1 MPRTTLPFIAALM
14 SIAMLTACT
23 ESSVDVPPDP
33 CSPMPCDTCDN
44 YYPPPPG
51 VQADGAVPFVCWSYR
66 GRISPDRRYIVY
78 ETGNQDYVTYRERNF
93 PIVGLLVL
101 EIATNRTVL
110 FLSGFFNDWL
120 WAPDSRT
127 VYFLRAGMQPV
138 SSVSI
143 ETEEIKSWPELG
155 RFEKMYL
162 AANARIMYLKGVPP
176 GGSKAG
182 IVRWDLQTG
191 ASDFITD
198 APEIKFNGAM
208 VLNDSVLCGLGRN
221 DQKVYFL
228 NVHTKQLQSVHVP
241 DLRLWSGVGEADPS
255 PDGKRILFQ
264 TAGPISTGDGYV
276 SDGVWLLEL
285 ETLQARQVLP
295 RHSYYNYLRE
305 RPVWSGNNTF
315 VASWFCR
322 KDSTEL
328 LYEYNLAGKPIR
340 QLNTRYTK
348 YWVEK

>member
-1 MPRTTLPFIAALM
+1 MKRKRKLFSAPLIALM
-14 SIAMLTACT
+14 IMTACT

-51 VQADGAVPFVCWSYR
+51 VKADGAVPFVCWSAR
-66 GRISPDRRYIVY
+66 GRISPDGRYVVY
-78 ETGNQDYVTYRERNF
+78 ETGNSDYVTYRERNF

-110 FLSGFFNDWL
+110 FLSGFFNDWC

-127 VYFLRAGMQPV
+127 VYFLRAGRQPV
-138 SSVSI
+138 SSVNI
-143 ETEEIKSWPELG
+143 ETEEVTSWPELG
-155 RFEKMYL
+155 SFEKMYL
-162 AANARIMYLKGVPP
+162 AANARIMYLKGVPL
-176 GGSKAG
+176 GGTKYG
-182 IVRWDLQTG
+182 IVRWDLQSG
-191 ASDFITD
+191 IADFIID
-198 APEIKFNGAM
+198 APEMYNDLM
-208 VLNDSVLCGLGRN
+208 VLNDSVLCALAMS
-221 DQKVYFL
+221 KVYFL

-241 DLRLWSGVGEADPS
+241 ALEMWNGVSEANLS
-255 PDGKRILFQ
+255 PDGKLILFQ
-264 TAGPISTGDGYV
+264 TFGPISNRDGYV
-276 SDGVWLLEL
+276 SDGVWLFEL

-295 RHSYYNYLRE
+295 RHPYYRFYGE
-305 RPVWSGNNTF
+305 RPVWSGNSTF

-322 KDSTEL
+322 KDSTQL